1 MRSVQS
7 SRYGGLI
14 LPRAGPG
21 ETTPIRHCGRA
32 RTSGLPAP
40 ASPCQARDESGMA
53 ERCLRDLE
61 KGPRRLIDG
70 AQRLASSRHAIA
82 SVNGGTLAGSP
93 AIASNSWVS
102 SAATS
107 GKCSPSG
114 TSCQIAFL
122 SPRNSN
128 YALMSWLSAVSGC
141 VSGGG
146 LHVQHSVSA
155 VPHGGCSGRRPAG
168 IIEIIT
174 RTDRLQPCRPGADT
188 CQPPDRRCQQNRS
201 HDCMPIR
208 SMNAGTTPFLPR
220 KSTLTSDS
228 LIVTRRCLGVLYVES
243 SIGWPLTKA
252 C

>member
-7 SRYGGLI
+7 SRYRGLI

-40 ASPCQARDESGMA
+40 ASPCQACDDSGMA

-122 SPRNSN
+122 PPRNSN

-141 VSGGG
+141 VSGGACMSST
-146 LHVQHSVSA
+146 LCQRCLTEA
-155 VPHGGCSGRRPAG
+155 VPVADRPA
-168 IIEIIT
+168 
-174 RTDRLQPCRPGADT
+174 A
-188 CQPPDRRCQQNRS
+188 
-201 HDCMPIR
+201 
-208 SMNAGTTPFLPR
+208 
-220 KSTLTSDS
+220 
-228 LIVTRRCLGVLYVES
+228 
-243 SIGWPLTKA
+243 
-252 C
+252 

>member
-1 MRSVQS
+1 MSQEWPSGVF
-7 SRYGGLI
+7 
-14 LPRAGPG
+14 
-21 ETTPIRHCGRA
+21 ETWKRR
-32 RTSGLPAP
+32 
-40 ASPCQARDESGMA
+40 
-53 ERCLRDLE
+53 
-61 KGPRRLIDG
+61 PRRLIDG

-141 VSGGG
+141 VSGG
-146 LHVQHSVSA
+146 LACPALCVSGA
-155 VPHGGCSGRRPAG
+155 SRRLFRSQTGRQR
-168 IIEIIT
+168 
-174 RTDRLQPCRPGADT
+174 
-188 CQPPDRRCQQNRS
+188 RS